1 MVVCRG
7 YRHNGDLYSR
17 ADQRLVW
24 QDMEA
29 SEIGAMLRHPAAGGS
44 VMSIVDAF
52 PRISM
57 EAQLQP
63 ITRTVLRVQLTITP
77 EFRCRLFTPT
87 VQLTL
92 CFGKPL
98 FANPTSCTAT

>member
-1 MVVCRG
+1 
-7 YRHNGDLYSR
+7 
-17 ADQRLVW
+17 
-24 QDMEA
+24 MEA

-44 VMSIVDAF
+44 IKSIVDAF

-77 EFRCRLFTPT
+77 EFRCRRESLEPALG
-87 VQLTL
+87 QAITL
-92 CFGKPL
+92 QHR
-98 FANPTSCTAT
+98 